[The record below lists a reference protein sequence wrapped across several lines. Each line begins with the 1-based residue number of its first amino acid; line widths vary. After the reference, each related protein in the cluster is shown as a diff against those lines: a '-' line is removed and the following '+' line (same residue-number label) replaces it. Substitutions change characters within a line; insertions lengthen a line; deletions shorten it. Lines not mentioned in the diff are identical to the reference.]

1 MIRRCATAV
10 VAVVL
15 AFTGGGT
22 SAADPG
28 PDPVQ
33 LADGLVADE
42 QAVRDPAT
50 PEPALIAAAHR
61 QQTAYREIARH
72 PEWDAVIAPRIP
84 PTLAAAYDRNVDA
97 GRQLF
102 GMTPP
107 RDAIPPWTIQPPAPA
122 DELLGYYRE
131 AQAASGVDWTY
142 LAAINLIES
151 RFGRINGDS
160 TAGAQGPMQ
169 FLPSTFAAYG
179 SGDIR
184 APRDSILAA
193 GRYLAANGFAADHDR
208 AVHHYN
214 HSGAYVRAV
223 DDYAA
228 VLAADPAAFAG
239 YYQWQVYFRTTSG
252 DVLLPVGYP
261 ATR

>member
-1 MIRRCATAV
+1 MIRRCATV
-10 VAVVL
+10 VAAVVL
-15 AFTGGGT
+15 TFTGGGV

-33 LADGLVADE
+33 LADTLVADE

-50 PEPALIAAAHR
+50 PEPVLIDAAHR
-61 QQTAYREIARH
+61 QQVAYREIARH

-84 PTLAAAYDRNVDA
+84 PALAAAYGHNVDA

-107 RDAIPPWTIQPPAPA
+107 RTIQPPAPA

-184 APRDSILAA
+184 SPRDSILAA
-193 GRYLAANGFAADHDR
+193 GSYLAANGFAADRDG
-208 AVHHYN
+208 AIHHYN

-223 DDYAA
+223 NDYAA

-252 DVLLPVGYP
+252 DVLL
-261 ATR
+261 T